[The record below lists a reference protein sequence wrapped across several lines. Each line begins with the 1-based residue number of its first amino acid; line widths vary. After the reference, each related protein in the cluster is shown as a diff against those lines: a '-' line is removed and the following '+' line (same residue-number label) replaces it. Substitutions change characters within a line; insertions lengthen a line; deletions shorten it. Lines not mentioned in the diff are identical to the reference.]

1 VKSNYVHNKKG
12 FGMQHV
18 DPLTIV
24 QAWQEAANAQ
34 NVERLLELS
43 DPNIEVVGPRGSG
56 FGHQLL
62 RDCITRAGLSL
73 KTLRAFVHGDTVVVE
88 QHGVWHSLD
97 TGEVTGEKTLASVF
111 RVDDQ
116 HVMRFAR
123 YDSLNAA
130 LEAAGLDQSME

>member
-1 VKSNYVHNKKG
+1 
-12 FGMQHV
+12 MQHV

-62 RDCITRAGLSL
+62 QDWIARAGLSL
-73 KTLRAFVHGDTVVVE
+73 KTLRAFVHEDTVVVE

-97 TGEVTGEKTLASVF
+97 TGEVTSEKTLASVF

>member
-1 VKSNYVHNKKG
+1 
-12 FGMQHV
+12 MQHV

-62 RDCITRAGLSL
+62 RDWIARAGLSL
-73 KTLRAFVHGDTVVVE
+73 KTLRAFVHEDTVVVE

-97 TGEVTGEKTLASVF
+97 TGEVTSEKTLASVF

>member
-1 VKSNYVHNKKG
+1 MRPSDAMSTVR
-12 FGMQHV
+12 
-18 DPLTIV
+18 
-24 QAWQEAANAQ
+24 AWQEAANAQ
-34 NVERLLELS
+34 DVSRLLELS
-43 DPNIEVVGPRGSG
+43 APSIEVVGPRGSG

-62 RDCITRAGLSL
+62 RDWITRAGLSL

-97 TGEVTGEKTLASVF
+97 TGEVTSEKTLASVF

>member
-1 VKSNYVHNKKG
+1 
-12 FGMQHV
+12 MQHV

-62 RDCITRAGLSL
+62 QDWIAHAGLSL
-73 KTLRAFVHGDTVVVE
+73 KTLRAFVHGDTAVVE

-97 TGEVTGEKTLASVF
+97 PGEVTGEKTLASVF

-116 HVMRFAR
+116 RVMSIAR
-123 YDSLNAA
+123 YDSL
-130 LEAAGLDQSME
+130 